1 MKTVDV
7 LIAGGGPAGLA
18 TGIVCARN
26 GLHTLVCEQSRL
38 PQDKACGEGLMPVGL
53 IHLEQLGAKSFLA
66 PGDYFPFRGVA
77 YISPGG
83 AVAHGSFREG
93 PGWGIP
99 RRYLSKALVQKCKT
113 LPQLEIWEGARLKL
127 ISGQET
133 GSRTSLMLAEIGE
146 ECIATRLLVGA
157 DGLNSLVRRRAGLEK
172 TPRARD
178 NRELQRWG
186 ARQHYALSPWSEFVE
201 VYWQVGVEAYVT
213 PVGPC
218 EVDVAF
224 LWDRR
229 RLRKVSGG
237 RELIPGLLKLFPT
250 LAERLKGG
258 LPYDFPLAVG
268 PLYRT
273 SVAPVG
279 QGVVLIGDA
288 AGYLDAITG
297 EGISLAL
304 AHALAFE
311 EKVVPDLVKGK
322 TVKTTSLASFAH
334 AYRGI
339 MAPYY
344 RMTRL
349 ALYLSRHPV
358 LATSAIALL
367 SRSPNLFAVLL
378 SANMGFPGEVLQ
390 KHIR

>member
-18 TGIVCARN
+18 AGIVCSRN
-26 GLHTLVCEQSRL
+26 GLRTLVCEQSRL

-53 IHLEQLGAKSFLA
+53 NYLEQLGVKSFLA

-77 YISPGG
+77 YISPDG
-83 AVAHGSFREG
+83 AVAYGSFREG

-99 RRYLSKALVQKCKT
+99 RRNLSKALVQKCKT
-113 LPQLEIWEGARLKL
+113 LPHLEIWEGARLKL
-127 ISGQET
+127 ISRQET
-133 GSRTSLMLAEIGE
+133 GSSAGPLLAKVGE
-146 ECIATRLLVGA
+146 ECIAARLLVGA

-172 TPRARD
+172 TTHARD

-224 LWDRR
+224 LWDRK
-229 RLRKVSGG
+229 RLGRVSGG
-237 RELIPGLLKLFPT
+237 RDLFPGFLKLFPT
-250 LAERLKGG
+250 LSERLRSGR
-258 LPYDFPLAVG
+258 PNDIPLAVG
-268 PLYRT
+268 PLFRT
-273 SVAPVG
+273 PVAPVG
-279 QGVVLIGDA
+279 QCMVLIGDA

-304 AHALAFE
+304 AQALALE

-322 TVKTTSLASFAH
+322 MVKTTSLAAFAH
-334 AYRGI
+334 AYREI

-344 RMTRL
+344 RMTRVV
-349 ALYLSRHPV
+349 LYLSRHPV
-358 LATSAIALL
+358 LATNVIGLL
-367 SRSPNLFAVLL
+367 SRTPNLFAVLL
-378 SANMGFPGEVLQ
+378 SANMGFPGEALQ
-390 KHIR
+390 KHVR